1 MATRPIFIPNND
13 AVGVTEKMLEFQWYS
28 GFSVSQ
34 KQKSVE
40 ELHQV
45 AKLHG
50 LGQLLEASSKSLI
63 ELGVKLSAFNLTIE
77 TRKKSNKFTVETAF
91 QGSKVFENAGP
102 FRDLYGF
109 DSLAAKKDIR
119 LKQSGNLVAFE
130 FFGMKF
136 PLVPRTYFYDWLYI
150 NALMQHV
157 DLSDQVMEFDGFSD
171 IEFNPKKSINC
182 QAHAIALY
190 VSLLKNG
197 VETKDIKDPKVFLE
211 ICKSHYTQQ
220 NRHIAVQPKMF

>member
-1 MATRPIFIPNND
+1 MATRPIFIPNSNV
-13 AVGVTEKMLEFQWYS
+13 VGVTEKMLEFQWHS
-28 GFSVSQ
+28 GFAVSQ

-45 AKLHG
+45 AKQHG
-50 LGQLLEASSKSLI
+50 LVHILEASSKSLL
-63 ELGVKLSAFNLTIE
+63 ELGTKLSAFNLTIE
-77 TRKKSNKFTVETAF
+77 TRKKNNKFTVETAF
-91 QGSKVFENAGP
+91 QGSKVFEKAGP
-102 FRDLYGF
+102 FKDLYGF

-150 NALMQHV
+150 NALMQHT
-157 DLSDQVMEFDGFSD
+157 DLSNQLIEFDGFSD

-182 QAHAIALY
+182 QAHAVALY
-190 VSLLKNG
+190 VSLLKND
-197 VETKDIKDPKVFLE
+197 VKPNDIKAPEAFLE
-211 ICKSHYTQQ
+211 LCHSHYAQQ
-220 NRHIAVQPKMF
+220 NRHIAVQSTMF